1 MYTRRGKNVNE
12 YNQVEMTLFSRSM
25 QIRLISKAN
34 KYDFI
39 IFSKPLNAI
48 NSNKFLVFFFT
59 KYQKVKELYGFLEIK
74 NHKINI
80 YASSKLK
87 NVTIFEYFDRGIVI
101 SLAVYIIR
109 IIRLGERKKN

>member
-48 NSNKFLVFFFT
+48 NSNKFLVFFFLQNT
-59 KYQKVKELYGFLEIK
+59 K
-74 NHKINI
+74 
-80 YASSKLK
+80 KLRSYT
-87 NVTIFEYFDRGIVI
+87 VF
-101 SLAVYIIR
+101 
-109 IIRLGERKKN
+109 